1 MKTASTSTAR
11 YVPVIGLMGG
21 IGSGKSTVAQCF
33 AQLGCAVID
42 ADALAKSFLQTP
54 PIKAKLVERWD
65 STILNSNDQVDR
77 AAVGHI
83 VFGNPTELAFLE
95 ALIHPLVIEERR
107 RLREQYQSDAQVIAI
122 VDDTPLLLEKGLHR
136 DCDVLV
142 FIDTPIELR
151 QARVKQTRNWSAEEL
166 AKRQSAQ
173 IALDKKADLAD
184 YCIDNRADQ
193 AHCLEQVR
201 QVLSQIVNHNR
212 LPKSRS

>member
-1 MKTASTSTAR
+1 MHSLQR
-11 YVPVIGLMGG
+11 YQPKPVIGLMGG

-42 ADALAKSFLQTP
+42 ADALAKSFLQTQ
-54 PIKAKLVERWD
+54 PIKEQLVQRWGQGV
-65 STILNSNDQVDR
+65 LNGRGEVDR
-77 AAVGHI
+77 AAVGRI
-83 VFGNPTELAFLE
+83 VFADSAELAFLE
-95 ALIHPLVIEERR
+95 KLIHPLVIAERA
-107 RLREQYQSDAQVIAI
+107 RLRKQYQADANIIAI
-122 VDDTPLLLEKGLHR
+122 VDDTPLLLEKGLHT

-142 FIDTPIELR
+142 FVDTPLELR

-193 AHCLEQVR
+193 ARCLEQVR
-201 QVLSQIVNHNR
+201 QVLSQIVKHNR